1 VALFA
6 IALVLALLAAGCGGS
21 TVYTVAK
28 TRDCLTARGATIG
41 KPTVNGKPD
50 FVGSTATG
58 GAFSAALGDN
68 GVELA
73 FGQTEEDAKQ
83 IVLAYHHFARSNVQ
97 AGLDDVLKRYN
108 NTVTLW
114 NAHPQDSDLSL
125 VVGCLR

>member
-1 VALFA
+1 MAL
-6 IALVLALLAAGCGGS
+6 LALLAAGCGGQ
-21 TVYTVAK
+21 TVYSVSK
-28 TRDCLTARGATIG
+28 TRDCLTARGAKIG
-41 KPTVNGKPD
+41 KAVVNGKPD

-58 GAFSAALGDN
+58 GAFSAELGDN

-73 FGQTEEDAKQ
+73 FGQTEADAKQ
-83 IVLAYHHFARSNVQ
+83 IVDAYHHFAGANVQ

-114 NAHPQDSDLSL
+114 NGHPQDSDLAL